1 MFAGYQYLHAS
12 SGVSGVDGVHFNG
25 WNAALSGYFTP
36 NFGVTADF
44 SGNYAKPN
52 VLGVGVDTKFYTFLF
67 GPTLR
72 VPNATH
78 ITPFGHALFG
88 GGHGSA
94 GALGFNFS
102 ETDFTWAAGGGLDL
116 DMSHHF
122 GIRMV
127 QVDFLQ
133 ARSNGSSQNNVR
145 ISVGVL
151 LKY

>member
-1 MFAGYQYLHAS
+1 MVRKLVLTFAVVSLGSILAVAQEPSKVDMFAGYQYLHAS

-25 WNAALSGYFTP
+25 WNATLSGYFPP

-52 VLGVGVDTKFYTFLF
+52 GLGVGVDTKFYTFLF

-102 ETDFTWAAGGGLDL
+102 ETDFTWAAGADL
-116 DMSHHF
+116 
-122 GIRMV
+122 
-127 QVDFLQ
+127 
-133 ARSNGSSQNNVR
+133 
-145 ISVGVL
+145 IST
-151 LKY
+151 